1 MLERSYMEKILDYAV
16 CHGADY
22 GEVYYEDARRSN
34 LVMLNDEITSHSVG
48 REKGI
53 GIRMFRE
60 NESYYFYSSD
70 VSEKAVF
77 SLLHENWKEQQ
88 QQAERNP
95 LGFLR
100 QYGTG
105 ERPKEREKAE
115 VRRKQALLTGCLKA
129 GRQEDS
135 CIVQARGTYLEMD
148 QKVELANTEGVYVKD
163 RRKRDRLHL
172 TMYAQSETGERE
184 QSYTGPGT
192 GLGIDYFDCIDIE
205 EIAKNTARDAKKMLG
220 AKPCPAGKMEV
231 VIGNGFGGL
240 FFHEACGHSLE
251 ASGLIQNGSEFSNQL
266 GKKVASAQITLID
279 DGKMAGQWGS
289 LGVDDEGIL
298 PQRNVLI
305 ENGILKGYLVD
316 RFSGRRLGLA
326 PTGSARRQNYR
337 YAPTARMTNTY
348 IAPGAYKPEELIHAT
363 KRGIYVKNI
372 NAGSVDPITGAFNFN
387 TSENYLIEN
396 GKIICPL
403 TNATLIGTGSQILHK
418 IDMVAD
424 DYKMGQGFCYA
435 KSGAL
440 FIGAG
445 QPTVRITDMT
455 VGGKQI

>member
-1 MLERSYMEKILDYAV
+1 MLELSYIEKILDYAV

-22 GEVYYEDARRSN
+22 AEVFYEDAKRSN
-34 LVMLNDEITSHSVG
+34 LAVLNEEITNHSAG

-53 GIRMFRE
+53 GIRMFQG
-60 NESYYFYSSD
+60 NESRYLYSSD
-70 VSEKAVF
+70 LSEKAVF

-88 QQAERNP
+88 NKPERTP
-95 LGFLR
+95 FGPMQ
-100 QYGTG
+100 QYGTKDMPLSRG
-105 ERPKEREKAE
+105 AAGMQRKMSLI
-115 VRRKQALLTGCLKA
+115 RRCLEA

-135 CIVQARGTYLEMD
+135 CIVQARGSYLEMD
-148 QKVELANTEGVYVKD
+148 QRVEIANTEGLHVED
-163 RRKRDRLHL
+163 RRQKVRLHL
-172 TMYAQSETGERE
+172 TMYAQSEAGERE

-192 GLGIDYFDCIDIE
+192 GLGIDYFDRINIE
-205 EIAKNTARDAKKMLG
+205 EIAKNTARNAKRMLG

-251 ASGLIQNGSEFSNQL
+251 ALGLIQNGSEFSNQL
-266 GKKVASAQITLID
+266 GKKVASDQITLID
-279 DGKMAGQWGS
+279 DGTMKGQWGS
-289 LGVDDEGIL
+289 LGVDDEGVL
-298 PQRNVLI
+298 PQKNVLI
-305 ENGILKGYLVD
+305 ENGVLKGYLVD
-316 RFSGRRLGLA
+316 KFNGRRLGLA
-326 PTGSARRQNYR
+326 PTGSSRRQNYR

-348 IAPGAYKPEELIHAT
+348 IAPGSYKPEELIQAT
-363 KRGIYVKNI
+363 KRGIYVRNI

-403 TNATLIGTGSQILHK
+403 TNATLIGTGSQILNK

-424 DYKMGQGFCYA
+424 DYEMGQGFCYA

-455 VGGKQI
+455 VGGKQV